1 MTRRNGPDLSFA
13 WLIIVVVLVLLSFG
27 GCASVPKAPV
37 KPVVTSDPSDVIAI
51 VELAECHKAYAYII
65 VTRDGAINAKE
76 ADSLS
81 KDQIEGIDTVANALP
96 EGSAATIDLV
106 CVVRQKT
113 SL

>member
-1 MTRRNGPDLSFA
+1 MKKIPLEAVLFV
-13 WLIIVVVLVLLSFG
+13 LLIVVSWCLF
-27 GCASVPKAPV
+27 GCASVPKAPI
-37 KPVVTSDPSDVIAI
+37 KPVVTTGPSDVIAI
-51 VELAECHKAYAYII
+51 VELAECHRAYAYII